1 LFIAGVL
8 FDFFAQS
15 ARRRALQVVAYYNLL
30 GAAISTVPVVA
41 TRNLAWQFQLA
52 RGAKTQRRS
61 AHAFG
66 SGLDVGDSHLACM
79 GAA

>member
-41 TRNLAWQFQLA
+41 HQDPGLAVPA